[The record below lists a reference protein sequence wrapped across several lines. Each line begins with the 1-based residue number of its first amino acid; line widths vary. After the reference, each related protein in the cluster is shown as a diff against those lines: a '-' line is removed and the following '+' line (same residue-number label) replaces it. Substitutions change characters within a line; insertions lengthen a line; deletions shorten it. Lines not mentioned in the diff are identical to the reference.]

1 MYDFCQTCLGDIYE
15 RLKCLC
21 VARSVKY
28 RQTFI
33 CCLETKV
40 FNPGFPEL
48 KNPGNPTIFQPQK
61 PMFMRRLCLGIQVWK
76 FKHYHASQM
85 LSFCTFQIKIILI
98 QAAMALKKME
108 RQSRQQNGGHISVY
122 NLHICNNHTYTKYI
136 WMNECEWMNDVKIN
150 T

>member
-1 MYDFCQTCLGDIYE
+1 MYDFCQTCLSDIYE

-85 LSFCTFQIKIILI
+85 ISFCTFQIKIILI

-108 RQSRQQNGGHISVY
+108 RQSRQQNRHISVGLQPTY
-122 NLHICNNHTYTKYI
+122 IHTITIHTQSTYE
-136 WMNECEWMNDVKIN
+136 WMNINDVKIN